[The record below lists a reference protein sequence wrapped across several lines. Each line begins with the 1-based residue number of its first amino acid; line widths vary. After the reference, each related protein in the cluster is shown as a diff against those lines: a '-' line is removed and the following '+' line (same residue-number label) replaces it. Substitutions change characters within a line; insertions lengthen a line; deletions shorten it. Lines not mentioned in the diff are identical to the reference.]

1 MHIASFVTLLY
12 YAHKSVSLLCIQC
25 DRRQRW
31 YSPKENEKA
40 IERCQL
46 GLIRPTKCL
55 NASATH
61 CILSY
66 YRRGLESKKVIT
78 ERRCGSVEDI
88 SGCTLYKSSRKMRHL
103 IGNDQSLPKR
113 QSVMFVEVC
122 VDGCKGDNCI
132 LNSAHC
138 SYCFDILLCLFL
150 FHLFSISLS

>member
-1 MHIASFVTLLY
+1 MLPNDSIAELALLSKV
-12 YAHKSVSLLCIQC
+12 ARVSLLCIQC

-66 YRRGLESKKVIT
+66 YRRGLESSILHSK
-78 ERRCGSVEDI
+78 
-88 SGCTLYKSSRKMRHL
+88 LYEM
-103 IGNDQSLPKR
+103 
-113 QSVMFVEVC
+113 
-122 VDGCKGDNCI
+122 
-132 LNSAHC
+132 A
-138 SYCFDILLCLFL
+138 
-150 FHLFSISLS
+150 